1 MAQQHS
7 ASASQ
12 SASPAPSSPGS
23 SSAASASG
31 DNAATLPAHHLSA
44 PSTAT
49 GTGSRGSNGQRM
61 APAGIQNSS
70 LMTARRQRQRQ
81 HRHHTSTSKVGSS
94 ITDSAGSTEDE
105 GDGDGDAEGGANSD
119 RKHDGEG
126 DTDNDNDE
134 EGPVIHYPALA
145 TPTASKASFWPFGTT
160 KDPAN
165 GASGM
170 IDGPDYRQ
178 RSGSAA
184 IVRGGR
190 AHASRSSEA
199 QHTASSGM
207 LDTHQSG
214 PGNGSSN
221 GDMDH
226 IYSVGSRSNAANL
239 PHEILLKV
247 LSNVRSHSDLVSS
260 LLVCKS
266 WCQCGVELL
275 WNKPLFPNI
284 AQLIKMLVIL
294 SWPVKTFPYAA
305 FIKRLNFSQLADTL
319 SDLLLTRLTVCERLE
334 RLTLAGCTEITDDS
348 LEMVLKS
355 CKGLVALDMSEC
367 VKITDATVRI
377 AATYCRRLQGLNLSG
392 CKLLTDAGLQ
402 DIARGC
408 PMLRRVSARI
418 KFSQLC

>member
-1 MAQQHS
+1 MY
-7 ASASQ
+7 
-12 SASPAPSSPGS
+12 PN
-23 SSAASASG
+23 
-31 DNAATLPAHHLSA
+31 D
-44 PSTAT
+44 
-49 GTGSRGSNGQRM
+49 
-61 APAGIQNSS
+61 
-70 LMTARRQRQRQ
+70 
-81 HRHHTSTSKVGSS
+81 
-94 ITDSAGSTEDE
+94 
-105 GDGDGDAEGGANSD
+105 DAE
-119 RKHDGEG
+119 
-126 DTDNDNDE
+126 NDLLDDADDDA
-134 EGPVIHYPALA
+134 PPQVFYPALA
-145 TPTASKASFWPFGTT
+145 TPTAGPSRAFWPFGVAANAMSSSATMHPSSDAT
-160 KDPAN
+160 IDMLRSDATYEDDDVAAESEADESHVSDMATGMRTPSLARSRSKRAASLSRHSRHSVVDDPDMDDT
-165 GASGM
+165 ST
-170 IDGPDYRQ
+170 I
-178 RSGSAA
+178 SGSQIFAMDKSQWYVGQPIGKPSAA
-184 IVRGGR
+184 F
-190 AHASRSSEA
+190 
-199 QHTASSGM
+199 
-207 LDTHQSG
+207 
-214 PGNGSSN
+214 
-221 GDMDH
+221 
-226 IYSVGSRSNAANL
+226 L

-247 LSNVRSHSDLVSS
+247 LRNVRTTPDLVSA

-392 CKLLTDAGLQ
+392 CKLVTDAGLQ

-418 KFSQLC
+418 KVSLLC